1 MSSKIPKQL
10 KKFDKKQATMGM
22 SVEKE
27 HEDVTKGKKT
37 MTAKIAAAHLKEDPA
52 YYTKLKKMEES
63 VQNDDQKYLDAVEGG
78 DMEKAQKMVDAAAK
92 AAGYNIRAYHGTNAN
107 AYSDTSFKVFHTGG
121 ERGAAFFSSRP
132 EEANNY
138 GEKLYNVVLSLKN
151 PLIIDAK
158 GRSWVDL
165 TDAEVLSEPTKEH
178 LQKRQE
184 FAKKSAQLLR
194 DIGIDVDDN
203 APLRPIRNV
212 ENLGAAGADTDALA
226 KFARKYGY
234 DGAIFRNV
242 KDSPTAGIY
251 KNDPQ
256 DTFAVF
262 KSNQIKSADPVTYD
276 DQGNIIPLSKRF
288 NEQSNDIRE
297 SIQKGFPKFE
307 SAYRM
312 ILQEISCWSG
322 YKKRGTKI
330 KNGKRV
336 NNCVSINK
344 NK

>member
-10 KKFDKKQATMGM
+10 KKFDTEQARMGM

-92 AAGYNIRAYHGTNAN
+92 AAGYNIGPVYHGTTTHNFTKFTPNKKGLVFVSPSYEWVKKWAGSDSNA
-107 AYSDTSFKVFHTGG
+107 DI
-121 ERGAAFFSSRP
+121 
-132 EEANNY
+132 
-138 GEKLYNVVLSLKN
+138 EKLFIKAMNLFDYSNNEHVNKLSIETSLGEV
-151 PLIIDAK
+151 
-158 GRSWVDL
+158 GRRAIKTGLWERLEDL
-165 TDAEVLSEPTKEH
+165 TTIHAIKTLKFDGLYVKE
-178 LQKRQE
+178 
-184 FAKKSAQLLR
+184 
-194 DIGIDVDDN
+194 DGIKN
-203 APLRPIRNV
+203 I
-212 ENLGAAGADTDALA
+212 
-226 KFARKYGY
+226 
-234 DGAIFRNV
+234 AIFN
-242 KDSPTAGIY
+242 P
-251 KNDPQ
+251 
-256 DTFAVF
+256 
-262 KSNQIKSADPVTYD
+262 NQIKSADPVTYD
-276 DQGNIIPLSKRF
+276 DQGNIITLSKRF
-288 NEQSNDIRE
+288 DNQSNDIRE